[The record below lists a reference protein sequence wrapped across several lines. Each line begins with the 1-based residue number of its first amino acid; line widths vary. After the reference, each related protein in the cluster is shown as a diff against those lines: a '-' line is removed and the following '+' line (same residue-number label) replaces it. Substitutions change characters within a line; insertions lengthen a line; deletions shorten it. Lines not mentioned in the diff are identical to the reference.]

1 MTTQHLSRE
10 LASFA
15 INLKAADIPDD
26 VMNRAEDLLVDWF
39 GSAIAGKGSRP
50 VELITQFAQNM
61 GEFDAAHAGQSEI
74 LVSRKTSSFFSGN
87 GKYGSI
93 PCCRTR

>member
-15 INLKAADIPDD
+15 ANLQAIDIPSD
-26 VMNRAEDLLVDWF
+26 VMSRAEDLLVDWF

-61 GEFDAAHAGQSEI
+61 GGFDATHSQEKSQ
-74 LVSRKTSSFFSGN
+74 
-87 GKYGSI
+87 
-93 PCCRTR
+93 